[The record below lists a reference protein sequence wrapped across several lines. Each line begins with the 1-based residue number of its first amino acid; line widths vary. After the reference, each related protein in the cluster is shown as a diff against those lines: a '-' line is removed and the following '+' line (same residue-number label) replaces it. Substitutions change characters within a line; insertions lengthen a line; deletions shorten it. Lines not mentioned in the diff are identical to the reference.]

1 MASGVGKLIKVSD
14 RGQVSLGSLAQYDLY
29 LGTLEEDGTIVLRP
43 ASVVPIKRKVSN
55 EQH

>member
-1 MASGVGKLIKVSD
+1 MASGIGKLIKVSD

>member
-1 MASGVGKLIKVSD
+1 MIKVSD

-43 ASVVPIKRKVSN
+43 ASVVPIKRKVSS
-55 EQH
+55 EQR